1 MERKWRKWSATVR
14 LASPRGNTGASS
26 LPLKPQT
33 WRTAITS
40 TRLPLFAGVALI
52 SHVLPGLK
60 VFE

>member
-1 MERKWRKWSATVR
+1 VAQVVGYGPLGESE
-14 LASPRGNTGASS
+14 GNTGASS
-26 LPLKPQT
+26 LPLKPQR